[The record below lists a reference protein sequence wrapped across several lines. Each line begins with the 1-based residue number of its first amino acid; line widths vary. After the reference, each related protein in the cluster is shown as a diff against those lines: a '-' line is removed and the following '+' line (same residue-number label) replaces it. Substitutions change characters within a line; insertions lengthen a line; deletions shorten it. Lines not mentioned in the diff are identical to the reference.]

1 MTIEE
6 DHVVRA
12 LVSNLVRLSR
22 LVTCNVPV
30 VHNTDLVIG
39 RDEIARAVRHPDNVV
54 HNLGL

>member
-1 MTIEE
+1 M
-6 DHVVRA
+6 VRA

-30 VHNTDLVIG
+30 VHDADLVIG
-39 RDEIARAVRHPDNVV
+39 RDKITRAVRHPDNVV